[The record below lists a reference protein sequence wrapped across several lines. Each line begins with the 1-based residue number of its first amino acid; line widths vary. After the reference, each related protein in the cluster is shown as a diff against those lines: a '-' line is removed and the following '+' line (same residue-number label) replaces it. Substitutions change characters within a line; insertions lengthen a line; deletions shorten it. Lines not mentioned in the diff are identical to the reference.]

1 MKHNEQGPMENLLD
15 GIDEHADALTLDQL
29 RDEAAARG
37 IDLDRALAAVNNMI
51 AERCRDDRLSW
62 MKVADERRESLRVGE
77 AQEEYHWRSKS
88 PQEIAAA
95 FEDFLN
101 LAPAQTALA
110 FRKKGTLST
119 SDMVQILE
127 ANERLKRASHSGS

>member
-51 AERCRDDRLSW
+51 AERC
-62 MKVADERRESLRVGE
+62 
-77 AQEEYHWRSKS
+77 
-88 PQEIAAA
+88 
-95 FEDFLN
+95 
-101 LAPAQTALA
+101 
-110 FRKKGTLST
+110 
-119 SDMVQILE
+119 
-127 ANERLKRASHSGS
+127 